1 MTFTEPYYYPS
12 FSEKHE
18 FPIFNTS
25 GFDVSKTDMK
35 GTVFI
40 EKAAD
45 LEQYAQTEED
55 NMEAKIK
62 AIAEAGVSLVVT
74 GGTVSE
80 MAMHFFERYKIMVFK
95 TSSKFELRR
104 ICIATNAHGL
114 LALVKYLLQSTFNI
128 SPLLYPY

>member
-1 MTFTEPYYYPS
+1 
-12 FSEKHE
+12 
-18 FPIFNTS
+18 
-25 GFDVSKTDMK
+25 MK

-40 EKAAD
+40 EKATD
-45 LEQYAQTEED
+45 LENYAQTEED

-62 AIAEAGVSLVVT
+62 AIADAGVSLVVT
-74 GGTVSE
+74 GGTISE

-114 LALVKYLLQSTFNI
+114 LSLVQWICYFNFWI
-128 SPLLYPY
+128 RTNQFF